1 MKRLV
6 GIVIFIIC
14 FSCGKS
20 ERTHTETAQIVAE
33 SFISKDNE
41 SLRKYTTRESY
52 SAFLSIQD
60 MVTSSYSGET
70 NFKVLRDTV
79 YGDTA
84 WVQFSISQE
93 PKPDTFKLIKEDDI
107 WKVTESG
114 LKEKKPFK

>member
-6 GIVIFIIC
+6 CLIILGIC
-14 FSCGKS
+14 LACADS
-20 ERTHTETAQIVAE
+20 RMAHTETAQIVAE

-41 SLRKYTTRESY
+41 TLKKYTTRESY
-52 SAFLSIQD
+52 SAFMSIQD
-60 MVTSSYSGET
+60 MVTSSYTGET

-93 PKPDTFKLIKEDDI
+93 PKPETFKLIKEDDI
-107 WKVTESG
+107 WKVTETG
-114 LKEKKPFK
+114 LREKKPF